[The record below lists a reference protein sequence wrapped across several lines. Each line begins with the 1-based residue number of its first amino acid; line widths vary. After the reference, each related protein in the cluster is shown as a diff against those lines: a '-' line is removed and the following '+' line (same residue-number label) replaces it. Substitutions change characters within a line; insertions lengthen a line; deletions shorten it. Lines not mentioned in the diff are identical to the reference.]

1 MKQLYLFTDENFQ
14 RQVCVQNISLKMLT
28 SNGPKRLRLVRI
40 IYHNVQ
46 SMRFTGGVGVN
57 IMFEIV

>member
-14 RQVCVQNISLKMLT
+14 RQNISLKMLT

-46 SMRFTGGVGVN
+46 SMRFTGEVGVN